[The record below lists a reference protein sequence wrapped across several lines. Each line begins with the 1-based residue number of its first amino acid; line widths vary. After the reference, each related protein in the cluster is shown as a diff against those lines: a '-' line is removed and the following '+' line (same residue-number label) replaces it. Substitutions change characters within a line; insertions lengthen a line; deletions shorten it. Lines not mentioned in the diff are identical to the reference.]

1 MEHSF
6 ALVRAAFLQRLE
18 QDNFY
23 DLRIHDRPS
32 SVLEF
37 IDFLTAGNLAMRQLG
52 LVDRAQFPDLTNLEI
67 TFSEFLARPIKL
79 NDRDIL
85 LRTLFCEYFCEAIA
99 VALVREVSRSPHA
112 PGDDAALGEIGV
124 ATWPEW
130 VEAMIRPD
138 RVHQLA
144 NDLTEAAS
152 QALEHRTL
160 ISFFIRAPVP
170 GKFSMWGPGASSGQ
184 GRKLPT
190 RVIES
195 DGYSVAVSVSR
206 YEEVECAAAAYEWQG
221 VLTLTGESEPTAAAC
236 GMVYVFDRA
245 DGALIGGLSDL
256 IMASDSMTDEDVM
269 QAKAF
274 ITQHDDAADVIEQ
287 SDLCFVWLWERKGG
301 AEKGTGAKCLAAAL
315 DDLRRRFKK
324 VRTVVFNAHP
334 GQFVPRRGIEPPMVT
349 VERQSAVESLVNY
362 IHSLG
367 LKFDVRAI
375 FSKQDN
381 EQHDALV
388 ALGEAMNGQYRGDDD
403 DDDDAGGAEGELDLD
418 TWENEISYLLRLAG
432 LDELADDFDDGEA
445 ADDKIITA
453 VKHIV
458 FDSGVHYLRPGS
470 SSGFSPALIG
480 MLEEVPHEEAH
491 DEIRGM
497 DEFCAELPDNMRV
510 IAVYWL
516 DDYAVCTVEADTPFG
531 ELTEYFTLV
540 RKPRPINVDSFFR
553 GIS

>member
-6 ALVRAAFLQRLE
+6 ALVRSAFLQRLE
-18 QDNFY
+18 KDNFY
-23 DLRIHDRPS
+23 DLRIHDRPP

-37 IDFLTAGNLAMRQLG
+37 IDYVTAGNVVMRTLG
-52 LVDRAQFPDLTNLEI
+52 LVERAQFPDLTNLRI
-67 TFSEFLARPIKL
+67 TFSEFLSRTIKF
-79 NDRDIL
+79 NDREIR
-85 LRTLFCEYFCEAIA
+85 LRTHFCEYFCEPIA
-99 VALVREVSRSPHA
+99 VALIREVSQGPHA
-112 PGDDAALGEIGV
+112 SESDAALREIGV
-124 ATWPEW
+124 ATWFEW
-130 VEAMIRPD
+130 VEAMMRAE

-144 NDLTEAAS
+144 IHLTDAAAT
-152 QALEHRTL
+152 ALEHRTL
-160 ISFFIRAPVP
+160 LSFFIRDPLP

-190 RVIES
+190 RVVEA
-195 DGYSVAVSVSR
+195 DGYSVSVSVSR
-206 YEEVECAAAAYEWQG
+206 YEEVECAVTAYEWQG

-245 DGALIGGLSDL
+245 DGALLGGLSDL

-274 ITQHDDAADVIEQ
+274 VTQHEDAAHVIEQ
-287 SDLCFVWLWERKGG
+287 SDLCFVWLWERRGG

-315 DDLRRRFKK
+315 EDLRRRFKK
-324 VRTVVFNAHP
+324 IRTVVFNAHP
-334 GQFVPRRGIEPPMVT
+334 GQFIPRRGIEPPMVA
-349 VERQSAVESLVNY
+349 VERQLAVESLVTY
-362 IHSLG
+362 IHRLG

-381 EQHDALV
+381 QQHDALV
-388 ALGEAMNGQYRGDDD
+388 ALGEAMNGEYRGDDD
-403 DDDDAGGAEGELDLD
+403 DDAGRAEDELDLD
-418 TWENEISYLLRLAG
+418 TWEREISALLRRAG
-432 LDELADDFDDGEA
+432 LDGLADDFDAGAA
-445 ADDKIITA
+445 ADDEIITA

-470 SSGFSPALIG
+470 SSSFSPALIG
-480 MLEEVPHEEAH
+480 MLEEVPHEKAH
-491 DEIRGM
+491 DEIWGI
-497 DEFCAELPDNMRV
+497 DEFCEELPDSMRV

-516 DDYAVCTVEADTPFG
+516 NDYAVCAVQADTPFG